1 MTDSGHALNH
11 FRHRHVLRYNILLVI
26 CLILHLPGWA
36 ALLWIDRL
44 HPFLLSLCL
53 GIGFLMAATIFF
65 LLRRRRQ
72 IARCLARPDLAD
84 AERVLTAFI
93 EDDHKAWH
101 RTTMARLFAG
111 ALLLG
116 GYFLTLVTGMEN
128 RLAVMLPSFFI
139 LLVLMSLLR
148 NWLIFLDQLFLQ
160 DVIHANRS

>member
-1 MTDSGHALNH
+1 MMESGDALNR
-11 FRHRHVLRYNILLVI
+11 FRQRHVLRYTIFLVI

-36 ALLWIDRL
+36 ALLWLDRL

-53 GIGFLMAATIFF
+53 GIGLLMAATVLF

-72 IARCLARPDLAD
+72 IAHCLALPNLAE
-84 AERVLTAFI
+84 AELALTAFI

-101 RTTMARLFAG
+101 RTTMARMFTG

-116 GYFLTLVTGMEN
+116 GYFLVLVTGAVN
-128 RLAVMLPSFFI
+128 RAAVMLPSFFI
-139 LLVLMSLLR
+139 LLVVMSILR

>member
-1 MTDSGHALNH
+1 METGHALNR
-11 FRHRHVLRYNILLVI
+11 FRHRHVLRYNIFLAI

-36 ALLWIDRL
+36 ALIWLDRL

-53 GIGFLMAATIFF
+53 GIGFLMGGTIVF

-72 IARCLARPDLAD
+72 IARCLALPDLDEVEHA
-84 AERVLTAFI
+84 LTSFVD
-93 EDDHKAWH
+93 EDHKAWH
-101 RTTMARLFAG
+101 RTTMARMFTG

-116 GYFLTLVTGMEN
+116 GYFLVLVTGAVN
-128 RLAVMLPSFFI
+128 RAAVMLPSFFI
-139 LLVLMSLLR
+139 LLVVMSILR